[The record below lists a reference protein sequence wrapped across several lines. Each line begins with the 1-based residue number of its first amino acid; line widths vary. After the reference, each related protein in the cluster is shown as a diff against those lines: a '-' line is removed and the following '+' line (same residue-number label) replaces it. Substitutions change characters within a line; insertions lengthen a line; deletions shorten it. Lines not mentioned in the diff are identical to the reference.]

1 MVEWI
6 TKINGMVNGIVWGP
20 IGLAL
25 LFCTGLWMT
34 LRTGGF
40 QFRRVGHWMRHTI
53 GAVFTNKEV
62 TAHTSKEDMAISHG
76 HRLGRAGRHLL
87 DVGHGHSG
95 HDDQLFGKRAG
106 RVLPPQK

>member
-34 LRTGGF
+34 C
-40 QFRRVGHWMRHTI
+40 
-53 GAVFTNKEV
+53 AP
-62 TAHTSKEDMAISHG
+62 AASSS
-76 HRLGRAGRHLL
+76 AGW
-87 DVGHGHSG
+87 
-95 HDDQLFGKRAG
+95 AT
-106 RVLPPQK
+106 

>member
-6 TKINGMVNGIVWGP
+6 TTVNSAVNGIVWGP

-62 TAHTSKEDMAISHG
+62 TAHTSKDTPMAEPS
-76 HRLGRAGRHLL
+76 RNLCTHLPEAMET
-87 DVGHGHSG
+87 
-95 HDDQLFGKRAG
+95 R
-106 RVLPPQK
+106 RP